1 MPARTTTDM
10 TTISSYTPPLVIAP
24 QAPATGVSR
33 VTTVNRSPDI
43 PASTSVTLGQPANVL
58 TYSPSRSPPGRCRNP
73 TRSPR

>member
-1 MPARTTTDM
+1 M

-58 TYSPSRSPPGRCRNP
+58 TYSPESVAAGQVQAPDALLSLIHI
-73 TRSPR
+73 